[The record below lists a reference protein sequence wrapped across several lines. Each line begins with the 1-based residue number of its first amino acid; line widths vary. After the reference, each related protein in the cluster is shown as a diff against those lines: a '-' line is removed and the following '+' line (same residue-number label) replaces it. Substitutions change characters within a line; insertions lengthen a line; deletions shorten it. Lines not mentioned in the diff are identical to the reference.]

1 MNDDPKPVTPPS
13 PSPAKPP
20 LVVLLAL
27 AVGCLAVAIVA
38 VMALRPRPPMPV
50 SAPIAESGV
59 MRVAGASIGGPFQLT
74 DHSGRTVS
82 EADFAGRFMLIYFG
96 FTHCPDICPTELQ
109 VMANAVDALG
119 GDESR
124 VVPIFITVDPQ
135 RDTVAHLKDY
145 VAAFHP
151 KVVGLT
157 GNAEQIAA
165 VAKAYKVYFSK
176 QPGAVADTKDYQVDH
191 TSFVYLMGPDGV
203 IRSVFRAGTS
213 AKAMA
218 GEILGQL
225 RLTN

>member
-1 MNDDPKPVTPPS
+1 MNDAPNPVTPPDS
-13 PSPAKPP
+13 AKKR
-20 LVVLLAL
+20 VVALLAL
-27 AVGCLAVAIVA
+27 AVGCLVVAIVA
-38 VMALRPRPPMPV
+38 VTALRPRPPMPAAV
-50 SAPIAESGV
+50 AESGV
-59 MRVAGASIGGPFQLT
+59 MRVAGAAIGGPFQLV
-74 DHSGRTVS
+74 DHNGRTVS

-119 GDESR
+119 SGETSI
-124 VVPIFITVDPQ
+124 VPIFITVDPQ

-151 KVVGLT
+151 KMVGLT
-157 GNAEQIAA
+157 GTSEQIAA

-176 QPGAVADTKDYQVDH
+176 QPGIGANTNDYQVDH

>member
-1 MNDDPKPVTPPS
+1 MNDAPDPVTPPAS
-13 PSPAKPP
+13 AKKRV
-20 LVVLLAL
+20 VVLLAL
-27 AVGCLAVAIVA
+27 AAGCLLLAIAAVT
-38 VMALRPRPPMPV
+38 ALRPPV
-50 SAPIAESGV
+50 PAPVAESGV
-59 MRVAGASIGGPFQLT
+59 MRVAGAAIGGPFQLI

-119 GDESR
+119 AGEASI
-124 VVPIFITVDPQ
+124 VPIFITVDPE
-135 RDTVAHLKDY
+135 RDTADHLKDY

-151 KVVGLT
+151 KMVGLT
-157 GNAEQIAA
+157 GSTEQIAA

-176 QPGAVADTKDYQVDH
+176 QPGTGTDTKDYQVDH
-191 TSFVYLMGPDGV
+191 TSFVYLMGPDGA

-218 GEILGQL
+218 GEILGQM
-225 RLTN
+225 RPTN